1 MTILQFQE
9 LYYIGQTK
17 DMDMDKSVKMV
28 GVITGQTPDQ
38 VDKMSMRRFNKL
50 CAKITEHF
58 AVFDQKLQNSQP
70 VQSVRANGRTYLLH
84 YRVDKLPIDAG
95 RYVEVIGFSSDVVNN
110 LHKIMASIAEPIRWN
125 WRRMRYEPYKL
136 DHADIATDMEK
147 VDFKA
152 AYHAAVFFYTHY
164 QVSMVLIRPYLVKQL
179 VRKGIPREQAIK
191 TLTDLSTVL
200 DGCIMPKWS
209 LTLKQYLLNRFGT
222 SELSSF

>member
-28 GVITGQTPDQ
+28 GVITGKTPDQ
-38 VDKMSMRRFNKL
+38 VDKMPMRKFNKL
-50 CAKITEHF
+50 CARITEHF
-58 AVFDQKLQNSQP
+58 AVFDKKLQNTEP
-70 VQSVRANGRTYLLH
+70 LKLVRANGRTYQLH

-95 RYVEVIGFSSDVVNN
+95 RYVEVIEFSKDVVNN
-110 LHKIMASIAEPIRWN
+110 LHKIMASIAQPVKWS
-125 WRRMRYEPYKL
+125 WRRMRFEPYQR
-136 DHADIATDMEK
+136 DHADIATDMEQ

-179 VRKGIPREQAIK
+179 MKKGIAKEKAIK

-200 DGCIMPKWS
+200 DGCIMPAWS
-209 LTLKQYLLNRFGT
+209 QNLKVYLLNRYGT
-222 SELSSF
+222 SALSDF